1 MATPAGV
8 APDVAADR
16 AATPLIGVGSTA
28 AGLTLTGLR
37 KQYGDVRAVDDV
49 SLCIEPGEFVTLL
62 GPSGSG
68 KTTTLMMVAGF
79 VQPTRGEILLGGR
92 SIVGMPAHRRDIGI
106 VFQHYALFPHMTVF
120 DNIAFPLKMRK
131 TPRAEIRDR
140 VEASMRLVRLG
151 GLSARRPRE
160 LSGGQQQ
167 RVALARALVY
177 GPRLLLLDEPLS
189 ALDKGLREEMQLEIK
204 HIQRSLRITVVHVTH
219 DQQEALVMSDRICVM
234 RDGRVAQLGSAQ
246 DVYERPA
253 SRFVAGFIGE
263 SNFFPVEMLDRDR
276 ACGPAGA
283 VLRVDASRVMR
294 AGQRVTVA
302 VRPERLAVLG
312 PRAAAD
318 NVLPGV
324 IAEVIYVGDAVK
336 YRVRVS
342 DACDLVLRQQSGG
355 GRDGLAKVGDAVR
368 LGFQARDAMVFTSE
382 EES

>member
-1 MATPAGV
+1 
-8 APDVAADR
+8 
-16 AATPLIGVGSTA
+16 VG

-37 KQYGDVRAVDDV
+37 KQYGDVCAVDDV
-49 SLCIEPGEFVTLL
+49 SIRIEPGEFVTLL

-79 VQPTRGEILLGGR
+79 VQPTQGEIVLGGR
-92 SIVGMPAHRRDIGI
+92 SIVALPAHRRDIGI

-131 TPRAEIRDR
+131 TPRAEIRAR
-140 VEASMRLVRLG
+140 VDSAMRLVRLD
-151 GLSARRPRE
+151 GLGARRPRE

-177 GPRLLLLDEPLS
+177 SPRLLLLDEPLS
-189 ALDKGLREEMQLEIK
+189 ALDKSLREEMQLEIK

-234 RDGRVAQLGSAQ
+234 RDGRVAQLGAAHE
-246 DVYERPA
+246 VYERPA

-263 SNFFPVEMLDRDR
+263 SNFFPVDVLEHGRVR
-276 ACGPAGA
+276 GPAGA
-283 VLRVDASRVMR
+283 LLRLDLRNVR
-294 AGQRVTVA
+294 AGQRLTAA
-302 VRPERLAVLG
+302 VRPERLTVLG
-312 PRAAAD
+312 QADAAD
-318 NVLPGV
+318 NVLEGV
-324 IAEVIYVGDAVK
+324 LAEIIYVGDAVK

-342 DACDLVLRQQSGG
+342 EACELVLREQTGSD
-355 GRDGLAKVGDAVR
+355 RDGVPRIGDRVR
-368 LGFQARDAMVFTSE
+368 LGFRVKDAMVFTSE